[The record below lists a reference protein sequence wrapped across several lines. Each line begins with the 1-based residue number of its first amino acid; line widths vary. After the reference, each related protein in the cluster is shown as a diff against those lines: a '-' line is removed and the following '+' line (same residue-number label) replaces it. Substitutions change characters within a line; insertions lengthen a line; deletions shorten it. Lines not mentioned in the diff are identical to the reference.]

1 MLLAQISDLHV
12 RPTGERYK
20 DAVDSNR
27 MLADAVEHLNRL
39 DPRPDLVLITG
50 DLVDEGL
57 EAEYASLRML
67 LARLELPYLLMP
79 GNHDDRERL
88 AVFFSEHAYLP
99 ANGPKHYVIDQFPVR
114 IVALDTTVPG
124 DHHGEVDAAGLA
136 WLEKSLEAAITAS
149 MHSLSRQVHVPAAG
163 THRGRDRPIRQC
175 RARAVRPCPSA
186 HPAALGGHA
195 AVLLSEH
202 GDTNCT
208 APSA

>member
-27 MLADAVEHLNRL
+27 MFADAVEHLNRL

-57 EAEYASLRML
+57 QAEYDSLRAL
-67 LARLELPYLLMP
+67 LGGLELPYLLMP

-88 AVFFSEHAYLP
+88 ALSFSEHSYLP

-124 DHHGEVDAAGLA
+124 DHHGEVEEAGPAGLPA
-136 WLEKSLEAAITAS
+136 PPPAPPRAPTRAS
-149 MHSLSRQVHVPAAG
+149 IAHPPL
-163 THRGRDRPIRQC
+163 
-175 RARAVRPCPSA
+175 ARA
-186 HPAALGGHA
+186 L
-195 AVLLSEH
+195 
-202 GDTNCT
+202 
-208 APSA
+208 